1 MDAELQRLRVPGE
14 IVGQKF
20 QSYEAPEFDVFG
32 FVDDSHTA
40 AAEFLDDPVVRD
52 GLTDHLDCEGTPK

>member
-1 MDAELQRLRVPGE
+1 MQRLERDRRAE
-14 IVGQKF
+14 ISELK
-20 QSYEAPEFDVFG
+20 ATEFDVFG

-40 AAEFLDDPVVRD
+40 AAELLDDPVVRD